1 MRSLSTQSM
10 FGTFLLQ
17 FIKWI
22 NISEENVSDK
32 KYRAA
37 LLKSR
42 FADTILKAREKA
54 LDQVCVGIVYCVAAW
69 PLVDAIPS
77 KIHMIL
83 HTR

>member
-1 MRSLSTQSM
+1 MRSLNTQSL
-10 FGTFLLQ
+10 FGTQIWFLLQ

-54 LDQVCVGIVYCVAAW
+54 LDQVCVG
-69 PLVDAIPS
+69 
-77 KIHMIL
+77 K
-83 HTR
+83 